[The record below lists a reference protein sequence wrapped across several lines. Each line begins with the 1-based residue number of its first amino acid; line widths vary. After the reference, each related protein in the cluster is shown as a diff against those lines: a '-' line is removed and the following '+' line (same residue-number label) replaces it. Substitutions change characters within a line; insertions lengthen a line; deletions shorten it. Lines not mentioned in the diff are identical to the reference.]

1 MHTSELDK
9 TPLTTSL
16 TSSYNKS
23 TSSRKPASYDLPQL
37 WLFPS
42 RFWSFSNFFS
52 LIIIIKNGTILTPP
66 VFLFRWKTRAFIN
79 SSLFFTCRYVEGF
92 KKFDNNNHHEPFNL
106 RVHFHERRE
115 THFPDVRLPI
125 TRWIVSGGNRYGRG
139 PLRSGSP
146 LCKPHPVQEESA
158 FTVAVARSR

>member
-37 WLFPS
+37 WLFSS
-42 RFWSFSNFFS
+42 RFWSFSNFFFNNNN
-52 LIIIIKNGTILTPP
+52 KNGTIHIFTPS
-66 VFLFRWKTRAFIN
+66 VLLFRWRTRAFIN
-79 SSLFFTCRYVEGF
+79 SSLFVEGF

>member
-42 RFWSFSNFFS
+42 RFWSFSNFFFNNNN
-52 LIIIIKNGTILTPP
+52 KNGTIHIFTPS
-66 VFLFRWKTRAFIN
+66 VLLFKWRTRAFIN
-79 SSLFFTCRYVEGF
+79 SSLFVEGF

>member
-1 MHTSELDK
+1 MEPFTFLLHQFFYSDGEHEHL
-9 TPLTTSL
+9 LILLYSL
-16 TSSYNKS
+16 
-23 TSSRKPASYDLPQL
+23 L
-37 WLFPS
+37 
-42 RFWSFSNFFS
+42 
-52 LIIIIKNGTILTPP
+52 
-66 VFLFRWKTRAFIN
+66 V
-79 SSLFFTCRYVEGF
+79 VEGF
-92 KKFDNNNHHEPFNL
+92 EKFDNNNHHEPFNL